1 MLLFERSTKRVLG
14 LKQLHKDT
22 NKKPAETFDLSGRDY
37 SFQTAFMEFSF
48 SIHTAFQTAS
58 PLPSSLLARQL
69 NGPYFFFFSLNITD
83 KQERLCLV
91 LVLVPQVVDKQV
103 GIGVYQLLV

>member
-69 NGPYFFFFSLNITD
+69 NGPYFFFLFVKYHGQTGATMLGLGFGASGCGQTVRDRCI
-83 KQERLCLV
+83 
-91 LVLVPQVVDKQV
+91 
-103 GIGVYQLLV
+103 